1 MNALSDPLQF
11 RRVGVDPLNKILV
24 LYNLF
29 FKKISAEQTSHF
41 HNGAFPR
48 LPRLPRLT
56 LLEFVVE
63 NRKSCLMPTCF
74 IQRMQGIVNSSI
86 APSVFLSDLFK
97 AS

>member
-48 LPRLPRLT
+48 LPRLT